1 MGCCRMK
8 QCTPLVCICIALN
21 EKVCFIFHCFFSHF
35 QAKWAVPLVC
45 WDWSR
50 SVISTPLYLQGMAAC
65 AEAAQTPSHSRIL
78 YLKQIWLKVE
88 ITLELPVGSEFVPTS
103 IPSARVIPQIGIPL
117 LRENSHSFAGQSH
130 SKVVHCCQGLRVVRT
145 HKQILTY

>member
-8 QCTPLVCICIALN
+8 QCTPLVCICVALN

-45 WDWSR
+45 WDWSW

-117 LRENSHSFAGQSH
+117 LQKTVTHSLANLTQKLST
-130 SKVVHCCQGLRVVRT
+130 VVKGLGLVE
-145 HKQILTY
+145 HICKS